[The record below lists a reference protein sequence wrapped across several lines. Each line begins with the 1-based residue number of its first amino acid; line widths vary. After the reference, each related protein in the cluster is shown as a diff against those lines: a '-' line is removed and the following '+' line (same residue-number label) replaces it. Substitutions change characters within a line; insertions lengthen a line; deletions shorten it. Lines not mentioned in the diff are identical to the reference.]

1 MFADYVK
8 MGAKLALIAVVTAAI
23 LIIFANVQIPNLDF
37 TLLSS
42 GVSTALAIIYN
53 WVPGSNIIIPI
64 AFSMLGVQLAI
75 LLFEYAAI
83 AWRWVFK
90 VNE

>member
-37 TLLSS
+37 SLLSS
-42 GVSTALAIIYN
+42 GISTALAIIYN

-75 LLFEYAAI
+75 LLFEYGAI